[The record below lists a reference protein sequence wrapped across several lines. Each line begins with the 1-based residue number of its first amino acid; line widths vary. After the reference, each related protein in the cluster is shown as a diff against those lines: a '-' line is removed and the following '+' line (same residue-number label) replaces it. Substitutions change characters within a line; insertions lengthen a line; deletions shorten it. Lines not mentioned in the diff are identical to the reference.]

1 MLGVNLEH
9 TFGGLAGGKME
20 RVIVYIDGFNLYFG
34 INAKGWRRY
43 LWLDLGA
50 LAAHLMKPAQT
61 LTATKY
67 FTALVRGDSQKVLRQ
82 STFLQAL
89 EARGGI
95 EIHYGRYQEKV
106 RQCHQ
111 CQSIWSE
118 YEEKM
123 TDVRMACMLVWDAYQ
138 DAFDTC
144 LIISADADLQ
154 PPIEIIKQDFPRKR
168 VVVAF
173 PPKRDSFHLRK
184 IVDEYFRIGRGR
196 LSKCQLPRKVRK
208 PDGYVLVRPAE
219 WK

>member
-1 MLGVNLEH
+1 
-9 TFGGLAGGKME
+9 ME

-43 LWLDLGA
+43 LWLDLSA
-50 LAAHLMKPAQT
+50 LAASLLRPNQT
-61 LTATKY
+61 LIATKY
-67 FTALVRGDSQKVLRQ
+67 FTALVRADNQKVQRQ

-89 EARGGI
+89 EASGGV
-95 EIHYGRYQEKV
+95 EIHYGRYQERLK
-106 RQCHQ
+106 QCHQ
-111 CQSIWSE
+111 CHSTWPE

-123 TDVRMACMLVWDAYQ
+123 TDVRLACMLVRDAYQ

-154 PPIEIIKQDFPRKR
+154 PPVEIVKQDFPQKR
-168 VVVAF
+168 VIVAF
-173 PPKRDSFHLRK
+173 PPKRDSYHLRN
-184 IVDEYFRIGRGR
+184 IVDEHFKIGRGW
-196 LSKCQLPRKVRK
+196 LSKCQLPDQVKK